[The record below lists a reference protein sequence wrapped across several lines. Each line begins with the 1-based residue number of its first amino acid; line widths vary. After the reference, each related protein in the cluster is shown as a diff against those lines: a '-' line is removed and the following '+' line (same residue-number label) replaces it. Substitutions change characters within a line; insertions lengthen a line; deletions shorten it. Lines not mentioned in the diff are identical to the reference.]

1 MKKFKYL
8 IIMLFIFAAG
18 LFTGCDEM
26 VQQDPNQLSTP
37 KDISIVAYGDDKV
50 VFFDAVL
57 KASKYQIRIYDFNTD
72 ELVNSFFV
80 TPEERLQG
88 VYLTGLEVGEYNLTV
103 KAFPSDD
110 STLLNSLESEKV
122 KFIIT
127 ANNNKNDNEYT
138 ITFDS
143 DGGSVVES
151 FKVTAGATINE
162 PLEPT
167 KSGYKFLYWSL
178 NNEQYDFNLPVTGNI
193 TLKAVWEVKTTDN
206 PGGGNTDDPKLPTN
220 LMDYYKDAE
229 GLTGSALKAKLRQIT
244 SANYTSI
251 AYSAGLAQVLP
262 YTDQDPANPD
272 NIILLYGHVSVKNVV
287 NTNWNREHVWPQS
300 KASGWFG
307 KTGAGCDVHHIHPEN
322 PSVNSTRGNLLMGEV
337 LGGTAVTYPNGV
349 IAGYRGNG
357 KFEPND
363 VSKGD
368 VARVYLYMAIRYSQ
382 VDSSYPLTNTIES
395 IETLLRWHEEDPVD
409 DFERVRNN
417 RAQEKQGNRN
427 PFVDYPEFARLIFG

>member
-1 MKKFKYL
+1 M
-8 IIMLFIFAAG
+8 FAAG
-18 LFTGCDEM
+18 LFTGCE
-26 VQQDPNQLSTP
+26 QLGQPQDPEQLATP
-37 KDISIVAYGDDKV
+37 QNISVVAYGDDKV

-57 KASKYQIRIYDFNTD
+57 KASKYQIRIYDFETNEVVD
-72 ELVNSFFV
+72 SFFV

-88 VYLTGLEVGEYNLTV
+88 IYLSGLEYGQYNITV

-110 STLLNSLESEKV
+110 STILNSLESEKV
-122 KFIIT
+122 KFIVT
-127 ANNNKNDNEYT
+127 ANNDKNDKEFT

-143 DGGSVVES
+143 DGGSYVES
-151 FKVTAGATINE
+151 IKVTEGAAA
-162 PLEPT
+162 LEPSKPT
-167 KSGYKFLYWSL
+167 KQGYKFLYWTL
-178 NNEQYDFNLPVTGNI
+178 NNEQYDFMLPVTENL
-193 TLKAVWEVKTTDN
+193 TLKAVWEEKQAGN
-206 PGGGNTDDPKLPTN
+206 GGNGDNNNLPTN
-220 LMDYYKDAE
+220 LMDYYKEAE
-229 GLTGSALKAKLRQIT
+229 GLTGSALKAKLREIT
-244 SANYTSI
+244 SRNYTSI
-251 AYSAGLAQVLP
+251 SYSAGLAEVLP
-262 YTDQDPANPD
+262 YTDQDPANPS

-300 KASGWFG
+300 KADGWFG

-337 LGGTAVTYPNGV
+337 VGGTAVTYSNGV
-349 IAGYRGNG
+349 IAGYRGGG

-382 VDSSYPLTNTIES
+382 VDGSYPLTNTIES
-395 IETLLRWHEEDPVD
+395 IATMLRWHEEDPVD